1 MGSHVWLSKNLI
13 LFFFFWYWV
22 GALNPIPVLS
32 PFWGEE
38 NPYKMVAAK
47 GLLKELPLKVQ
58 NVYKNTLE
66 HLDPQF
72 TNYQFKFIIK
82 QLMCEI

>member
-1 MGSHVWLSKNLI
+1 MFGLSTSQVYGNGK
-13 LFFFFWYWV
+13 V
-22 GALNPIPVLS
+22 GV
-32 PFWGEE
+32 EE

-72 TNYQFKFIIK
+72 TNYQFKLIIK
-82 QLMCEI
+82 QLMCGI